1 MATRSDDSTY
11 GPSVLLINPDENVGT
26 LDAWLA
32 VVAKSEPVDLGVP
45 AATLLNEARN
55 LDEA

>member
-1 MATRSDDSTY
+1 MVTRSGDSSY
-11 GPSVLLINPDENVGT
+11 GPSVLLIDRDEKVGT
-26 LDAWLA
+26 LDGWLA

-45 AATLLNEARN
+45 AAALLDEERN